1 MNPTGTRVYVFLKP
15 IWQGR
20 VEGLCGNYDGDSV
33 SEYKKVDGSEGTAMD
48 FANSWAASTSCPVAS
63 VGTSSEIVPCSVSL
77 LQFMQ
82 LTYHNL
88 KNDCRILFN
97 VRLYFYFQPFYD

>member
-1 MNPTGTRVYVFLKP
+1 MTGTRVYVFLKP

-33 SEYKKVDGSEGTAMD
+33 NEYKKVDGSEGTAMD

-63 VGTSSEIVPCSVSL
+63 VGTSSEIVPCSVSAL
-77 LQFMQ
+77 MPLYLNIDFR
-82 LTYHNL
+82 TYSDIHL
-88 KNDCRILFN
+88 
-97 VRLYFYFQPFYD
+97 